1 MTEPEPDMAAWRA
14 QARDWLA
21 SALPR
26 RSGRPAGPA
35 DYAVFQNL
43 TEKAER
49 DLLDTVR
56 AYRRQRYDAGYGAIA
71 LAAGLGGS
79 GLSPRYAVAFTEEE
93 QAFEAPQSTELIS
106 VTTGLAGPTIATFGT
121 AWQRELY
128 ARAFLRCDLLCCQLF
143 SEPGAGSDL
152 AAVATSAVRVPADEG
167 ADPPGGWLVNGQKVW
182 SSGAAFADYGLLLAR
197 TDRGVVK
204 QAGLTMFLIPM
215 NAPGVEVRPI
225 RQMSGAASFNEVFLS
240 GVRVG
245 DDMRVGPAGEGWRV
259 ANATLGF
266 ERTASGQAQRR
277 KGGTFE
283 DLLRLATRLGKAGDP
298 VVRQQLADIYVRTQ
312 LRAAT
317 TARVARA
324 AAAGDP
330 PGPAASIGKL
340 VASANLM
347 RIAEVASSLLGAR
360 IAADSGEP
368 DCFAWTEH
376 VLGAP
381 GYRLAGG
388 TDEIQRNIIGERV
401 LGLPREPRVDT
412 GPPRPKPPPRW
423 LPASRISFSLLRFS
437 ATAALTLG
445 VASRAAS
452 LRTPGNGSRA
462 TSLVSLVPPG
472 SASSR

>member
-1 MTEPEPDMAAWRA
+1 MTEPDVTEPDVTEPDVTEPDMAGWRA
-14 QARDWLA
+14 QARQWLA
-21 SALPR
+21 SELAT
-26 RSGRPAGPA
+26 RSAAPAGPA
-35 DYAVFQNL
+35 DYSVFQNL
-43 TEKAER
+43 TEEAER

-56 AYRRQRYDAGYGAIA
+56 AYRRRRFDAGYGAIT
-71 LAAGLGGS
+71 LAAELGGS
-79 GLSPRYAVAFTEEE
+79 GMPPRYAVAFTDEER
-93 QAFEAPQSTELIS
+93 AFAAPQSTELIS

-121 AWQRELY
+121 ERQRKIFG
-128 ARAFLRCDLLCCQLF
+128 RAFLRCDLLCCQLF

-152 AAVATSAVRVPADEG
+152 AAVATSAVRVPAG
-167 ADPPGGWLVNGQKVW
+167 AADDRAGQPGAACGWLLDGQKVW
-182 SSGAAFADYGLLLAR
+182 SSGARFADYGLLLAR
-197 TDRGVVK
+197 TERGVVK
-204 QAGLTMFLIPM
+204 QAGLTMFLVPM
-215 NAPGVEVRPI
+215 NAPGLEVRPI
-225 RQMSGAASFNEVFLS
+225 RQMSGAASFNEVFLT

-245 DDMRVGPAGEGWRV
+245 DHLRVGPVGAGWQV

-283 DLLRLATRLGKAGDP
+283 DLLRLARRLGKAGDP
-298 VVRQQLADIYVRTQ
+298 VIRQQLADVYVRAQ

-324 AAAGDP
+324 AAAGTP

-368 DCFAWTEH
+368 DGFAWAEH

-401 LGLPREPRVDT
+401 LGLPREPRVDR
-412 GPPRPKPPPRW
+412 GAQRSEERQQQ
-423 LPASRISFSLLRFS
+423 RRD
-437 ATAALTLG
+437 
-445 VASRAAS
+445 
-452 LRTPGNGSRA
+452 
-462 TSLVSLVPPG
+462 
-472 SASSR
+472 